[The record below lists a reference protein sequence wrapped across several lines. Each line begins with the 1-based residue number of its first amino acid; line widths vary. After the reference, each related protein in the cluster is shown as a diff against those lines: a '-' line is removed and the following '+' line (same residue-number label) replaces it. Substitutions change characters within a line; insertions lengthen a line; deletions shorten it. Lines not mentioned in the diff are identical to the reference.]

1 MKAGSK
7 LVIHWESGFQDG
19 MAYVMLG
26 RCVKLEDI
34 YIKGE
39 VDPAG
44 IKVNADALAETER
57 LCYEHWIIK
66 EKEESSY
73 RDCFTISYLNINR
86 LKPHRDD
93 LICDDLFM
101 KSDVFSLGETW
112 LHPGQNESF
121 AEYGFEGSQVNIGD
135 GKGVMA
141 FAKQQ
146 HFVRSILSSSDTF
159 SAILMETENID
170 MIFLYLS
177 QPFDWKKL
185 EEIFEKWIRKD
196 KAVAVIGDMNIDF
209 LDGRHKLMTYM
220 EKNGFTQLVEKP
232 THEKGNLL
240 DHIYVNAVLMQKKPF
255 YSQRSCY
262 YSDHDI
268 IVLHVPLERV
278 ENK

>member
-44 IKVNADALAETER
+44 IKVNPEALAETER
-57 LCYEHWIIK
+57 LCNEFLIIK
-66 EKEESSY
+66 EEEESTY
-73 RDCFTISYLNINR
+73 RDFFTISYLNVNR
-86 LKPHRDD
+86 LKPHWED
-93 LICDDLFM
+93 LILDDLFM
-101 KSDVFSLGETW
+101 KSDIISLGETW
-112 LHPGQNESF
+112 LQPHENVSF
-121 AEYGFEGSQVNIGD
+121 EEHGFEGLQVNIGD

-141 FAKQQ
+141 FAQYQ
-146 HFVRSILSSSDTF
+146 HFVKSISSSSDTF
-159 SAILMETENID
+159 SVILMETENID
-170 MIFLYLS
+170 LVFLYLS

-185 EEIFEKWIRKD
+185 EELFDKWIRKD
-196 KAVAVIGDMNIDF
+196 KAVAVMGDMNIDF
-209 LDGRHKLMTYM
+209 LDGTHDLMTYM
-220 EKNGFTQLVEKP
+220 KKNGFTQLVQKP

-240 DHIYVNAVLMQKKPF
+240 DHIYVNAVLLQKQPF
-255 YSQRSCY
+255 SSQRSCY

-268 IVLHVPLERV
+268 IVLHVPLEYV

>member
-34 YIKGE
+34 YIIGE

-44 IKVNADALAETER
+44 IKVNPEALAETIR
-57 LCYEHWIIK
+57 LNNEFLIIK
-66 EKEESSY
+66 EEEESSY

-86 LKPHRDD
+86 LKPHWDD
-93 LICDDLFM
+93 LISDHLLM
-101 KSDVFSLGETW
+101 KSDVLSLGETW
-112 LHPGQNESF
+112 LHPTENFPVPDG
-121 AEYGFEGSQVNIGD
+121 YEGSQVNIGD

-177 QPFDWKKL
+177 QPLNWKKL

-220 EKNGFTQLVEKP
+220 EKNGFTQLVQKP

-268 IVLHVPLERV
+268 IVLHVPLIRID
-278 ENK
+278 NK

>member
-39 VDPAG
+39 VDPVG

-57 LCYEHWIIK
+57 LCNEHWIIK

-86 LKPHRDD
+86 LEPHRKD
-93 LICDDLFM
+93 LISDDLFM

-121 AEYGFEGSQVNIGD
+121 AKYGFEGSQVNIGD

-141 FAKQQ
+141 FAKHQ
-146 HFVRSILSSSDTF
+146 HFVKSISSSSDTF
-159 SAILMETENID
+159 SAIMLETENID
-170 MIFLYLS
+170 IVFLYLS

-185 EEIFEKWIRKD
+185 EEIFDRWIRKD

-209 LDGRHKLMTYM
+209 LDGSHNLMAYM
-220 EKNGFTQLVEKP
+220 KKNGFTQLIQKP

-240 DHIYVNAVLMQKKPF
+240 DHIYVNAALLQMQP
-255 YSQRSCY
+255 YSSQRSCY
-262 YSDHDI
+262 FSDHDI
-268 IVLHVPLERV
+268 IVLHVPLEYT